1 MKSIKYQLSNNKI
14 VTDNGLY
21 FYNRPLYM
29 KNQPFV
35 GLSGDKPAI
44 KMVDTKAF
52 CSSIVPSIKISEQ
65 FKKLR
70 DFENITTHFMPNIT
84 EWLVKDDTGTEV
96 IMVAVSLAEGN
107 GVSLKVISNKDSEI
121 DLVNYL
127 NTKERKTFT
136 NKPTDRND
144 PSLCGDRIKFPCDV
158 DDDFISNLFILRSD
172 TPLYVCITPSEDK
185 IAVVL
190 QKDDKEFN
198 DSIKRAID
206 LTKIIKLDTPDSYLS
221 MTVNFSSMAQD
232 AIYHDNV
239 YHHGAMA
246 WNNAYPGW
254 RSIYGASVL
263 GWHKNVINEAEYYIA
278 YQVKESPNILPSALD
293 EHYLGT
299 IQYVD
304 SVYFGKGHIAKD
316 QCIMYNFQ
324 TQFFDQL
331 IHSWRW
337 TNDKNLEKILYPA
350 LKLHS
355 EWQQKCFDSN
365 EDGLYE
371 SYINSWPTDS
381 VWANGGDC
389 PEETTYAYSVNI
401 ALSEMARNAGEM
413 NLSKEYDNRA
423 QKIKTALLK
432 ELWISDRGYVGFY
445 REAQGEKRLHKD
457 SWLYSIFLP
466 IDAGIL
472 DENEAAQ
479 ALYYT
484 EYGLERVKDDN
495 GGELVYL
502 SNFVPYVWSIRVIQ
516 LGDVLHLALAYFQ
529 IGLFDD
535 GWKLLKGVY
544 REGCYHER
552 IPGGF
557 KSDNTST
564 DFGDIVSMYNRVIV
578 EGLYGIRTNYPQG
591 YIDIKPS
598 FPIEWEEAKINTP
611 EYEYVYTNTCQ
622 KISIDVKLPKKA
634 QINLTIPLKATEV
647 LSLMVNDNFSDY
659 EIVEGFGIPLL
670 KLSIDSSREFSLNVD
685 LQGEFL
691 YQPEEEI
698 NVGRERTIEIK
709 EKIIHIEDPQNIIKE
724 HDEDG
729 KIVFNEVYGNHMF
742 LVNVMRDGVRYKRNI
757 KLKFPK
763 EEFMHKGIEEIPTEA
778 MWSYVDLKGQFNS
791 DIREI
796 YKKKYKNT
804 NDVSGMLKL
813 GVDGFSPWTFG
824 FWNAKPPEM
833 DFSLVNIN
841 DSGRIVT
848 DFGVE
853 FKFNPEG
860 ENIVF
865 VSKYDNFPNSYKIDI
880 NEEGKGIFLLV
891 SGSTNSMQTRIAN
904 ARIILNYCD
913 NSEEYID
920 IVPPFNFWSV
930 CGYKDSCNLGGDY
943 PTSKHDFTLD
953 GYIPNI
959 VQFGNNCRG
968 VVLSKE
974 MKPNTTLKSI
984 EIKSLSQEIVV
995 GIMGVTMI
1003 K

>member
-1 MKSIKYQLSNNKI
+1 MKSLKYELSNNSI
-14 VTDNGLY
+14 VTKNRLY

-35 GLSGDKPAI
+35 ALSGDKPAI

-52 CSSIVPSIKISEQ
+52 CSSIIPSIRISKE
-65 FKKLR
+65 FKRLC
-70 DFENITTHFMPNIT
+70 DFDNITTHFRPNIT
-84 EWLVKDDTGTEV
+84 EWFIKDKTGTEATL
-96 IMVAVSLAEGN
+96 VAVSLAEGK
-107 GVSLKVISNKDSEI
+107 GVCLKFISNMDCEI
-121 DLVNYL
+121 DLINYL
-127 NTKERKTFT
+127 HTNERTTFT
-136 NKPTDRND
+136 DKPSDRND
-144 PSLCGDRIKFPCDV
+144 PSRWGDKIKFPCDE
-158 DDDFISNLFILRSD
+158 DDDFISNLFIVKSD
-172 TPLYVCITPSEDK
+172 IPLYVCMTPSEDK
-185 IAVVL
+185 ITVAL
-190 QKDDKEFN
+190 QQDDKLFI

-206 LTKIIKLDTPDSYLS
+206 LTEIIKLNTPDSYLD

-232 AIYHDNV
+232 ALYHDNV
-239 YHHGAMA
+239 YHHGAVA

-254 RSIYGASVL
+254 RSIFGASVL
-263 GWHKNVINEAEYYIA
+263 GWHENVMNEANYYIA
-278 YQVKESPNILPSALD
+278 YQVKESPNILPSSLD
-293 EHYLGT
+293 NYHLGT

-304 SVYFGKGHIAKD
+304 SVFFGKGYINKD
-316 QCIMYNFQ
+316 QYMYNFQ

-337 TNDKNLEKILYPA
+337 TNDKSLEKILYPA
-350 LKLHS
+350 LKLHAD
-355 EWQQKCFDSN
+355 WQQKCFDSN

-413 NLSKEYDNRA
+413 NLSKEYDIRA

-445 REAQGEKRLHKD
+445 REAQDEKRLHKD

-484 EYGLERVKDDN
+484 EYALERVKDDN

-502 SNFVPYVWSIRVIQ
+502 SNFVPYVWSVRVIQ
-516 LGDVLHLALAYFQ
+516 LGDVLNLALAYFQ
-529 IGLFDD
+529 IGLFED

-544 REGCYHER
+544 REGFYHER

-557 KSDNTST
+557 KSENTST
-564 DFGDIVSMYNRVIV
+564 DFGDIVSMYNRAIV
-578 EGLYGIRTNYPQG
+578 EGLYGIRPNYPKG

-598 FPIEWEEAKINTP
+598 FPIEWEEAEIKTK
-611 EYEYVYTNTCQ
+611 EYEYLYINSDK
-622 KISIDVKLPKKA
+622 KISMHVKLPKKA
-634 QINLTIPLKATEV
+634 KINLTIPLKATTV
-647 LSLMVNDNFSDY
+647 ISLKVNDNFSNY
-659 EIVEGFGIPLL
+659 EIIEGFGMPLL
-670 KLSIDSSREFSLNVD
+670 KISIDSCQEFSLNVD
-685 LQGEFL
+685 LQGKFL
-691 YQPEEEI
+691 FEPEKVMS
-698 NVGRERTIEIK
+698 VGKERVIEIK
-709 EKIIHIEDPQNIIKE
+709 EKIVDIKDPQKIIKE
-724 HDEDG
+724 YDG
-729 KIVFNEVYGNHMF
+729 NGTFVFNEVYGNHMF
-742 LVNVMRDGVRYKRNI
+742 FVSVIKNGVRYKRNI
-757 KLKFPK
+757 KLEFPK
-763 EEFMHKGIEEIPTEA
+763 NKFMHKGIEEIPTDA
-778 MWSYVDLKGQFNS
+778 IWRCVDLLGDFNS
-791 DIREI
+791 DIRYI
-796 YKKKYKNT
+796 YKEKYKNT
-804 NDVSGMLKL
+804 HDVSGMLKL

-841 DSGRIVT
+841 NNGRIVT

-853 FKFNPEG
+853 FKFNTEG
-860 ENIVF
+860 KNIVF
-865 VSKYDNFPNSYKIDI
+865 VSKYDNFPNSYEIEI

-891 SGSTNSMQTRIAN
+891 SGSTNPMQTRIAN

-913 NSEEYID
+913 DSEEYID

-930 CGYKDSCNLGGDY
+930 CGYKNSCNKGGDY
-943 PTSKHDFTLD
+943 PTSTDDFVLD
-953 GYIPNI
+953 GHLPNI
-959 VQFGNNCRG
+959 VNFGDDCRG
-968 VVLSKE
+968 VILSKE
-974 MKPNTTLKSI
+974 MKQDIALKSI
-984 EIKSLSQEIVV
+984 EIKSLSQEVV
-995 GIMGVTMI
+995 IGIMGISIM